1 MRNNKFL
8 EVMKMEEKMEVL
20 EGMVEGISKF
30 CGENKI
36 EYVFAAVADEG
47 KHTLLSHSTLANNIL
62 KESAKI
68 IKTLTGK

>member
-1 MRNNKFL
+1 MN
-8 EVMKMEEKMEVL
+8 EKMEVL
-20 EGMVEGISKF
+20 EGMVEGISTY

-36 EYVFAAVADEG
+36 EYVFAAVAEEG

-68 IKTLTGK
+68 VQTLIGK